1 VDKLEDRPDSFY
13 GRSTAL
19 YGLLT
24 AESKLKWAD
33 QMIEAS
39 ATIPPPPGEATS

>member
-1 VDKLEDRPDSFY
+1 VDKLQDRDGSFY

-24 AESKLKWAD
+24 AEAKLDWVD
-33 QMIEAS
+33 RMM
-39 ATIPPPPGEATS
+39 ATLGN